1 MENERK
7 PTYHL
12 IPQPR
17 NQPDRCNNTLIL
29 PMITMVLMTSATLA
43 DGIKLPG
50 VTIDENGIKAPG
62 VVIDDEGVKAPGVT
76 INESGI
82 SAPGVRI
89 ENGEAGYQKRGE
101 IRSRRSPGEYD
112 DQFFAEDGTV
122 SRDSFD
128 GMDLRGYD
136 FSGYSLDRVKFTD
149 TNLQGANFSGAILER
164 VAFDNV
170 NLQGAN
176 FTDATLSRV
185 DFEDALLGGACFIY
199 STMERTEFDDSDLTD
214 AVWIAVQASRTDFKN
229 SDRSGLVT
237 HGSTNCLDYHS
248 SVAPSKLIEPTTV
261 RPEITKAEII
271 EETLTR
277 GADSRVDLTVNFAY
291 DSDNIEGAAH
301 TQIMEIANALSAP
314 SLVGQRIRVEGH
326 TDGDGEANY
335 NLDLS
340 YRRAIAVVRMLV
352 DEYRIPSDRLEVE
365 GFGEDRP
372 IATNESDQGR
382 ALNRRVTLVNLGQG

>member
-1 MENERK
+1 MTK
-7 PTYHL
+7 K
-12 IPQPR
+12 
-17 NQPDRCNNTLIL
+17 LIL
-29 PMITMVLMTSATLA
+29 PVITIVLTASAALA

-50 VTIDENGIKAPG
+50 ITIDENGIKAPG

-76 INESGI
+76 IDSESI

-89 ENGEAGYQKRGE
+89 ESGEAGYERRGE
-101 IRSRRSPGEYD
+101 LRSRRSPGQYD

-136 FSGYSLDRVKFTD
+136 FSGYRLNRVKFTD
-149 TNLQGANFSGAILER
+149 TDLEGANFSGAILER

-170 NLQGAN
+170 NLEGAD

-199 STMERTEFDDSDLTD
+199 STMERTKFDDSDLTD

-229 SDRSGLVT
+229 SNRGGLVT
-237 HGSTNCLDYHS
+237 HGPTSCLDYHS
-248 SVAPSKLIEPTTV
+248 SVVPSKLIEPITA
-261 RPEITKAEII
+261 RPEFTRAAII
-271 EETLTR
+271 EEILSQGTD
-277 GADSRVDLTVNFAY
+277 ARVDLTVNFAY
-291 DSDNIEGAAH
+291 DSDKVEGAARA
-301 TQIMEIANALSAP
+301 QIMEIASALSTPGLAGRR
-314 SLVGQRIRVEGH
+314 VRVEGH

-372 IATNESDQGR
+372 VATNENDHGR

>member
-1 MENERK
+1 
-7 PTYHL
+7 
-12 IPQPR
+12 
-17 NQPDRCNNTLIL
+17 
-29 PMITMVLMTSATLA
+29 
-43 DGIKLPG
+43 
-50 VTIDENGIKAPG
+50 
-62 VVIDDEGVKAPGVT
+62 
-76 INESGI
+76 
-82 SAPGVRI
+82 
-89 ENGEAGYQKRGE
+89 
-101 IRSRRSPGEYD
+101 
-112 DQFFAEDGTV
+112 
-122 SRDSFD
+122 
-128 GMDLRGYD
+128 MDLRGYD

-185 DFEDALLGGACFIY
+185 DFEEALLGGACFIY

-229 SDRSGLVT
+229 SDRGGLVT
-237 HGSTNCLDYHS
+237 HGPTSCLDYHS
-248 SVAPSKLIEPTTV
+248 SVVPSKLIEPVTA
-261 RPEITKAEII
+261 RPEVIKSGRSLRRL
-271 EETLTR
+271 LTQ

-291 DSDNIEGAAH
+291 DSDSVEGAAH
-301 TQIMEIANALSAP
+301 AQIMEIANALSAP

-372 IATNESDQGR
+372 IATNESGQGR